1 MNWINNLFY
10 MGLFTALTGS
20 IAFAVYAVVAGVLD
34 GLKKY
39 RYIWA
44 VACGV
49 TVLAVSG
56 AVSSVVCHALSQ
68 NGGGTVYQGTPV

>member
-34 GLKKY
+34 GLKTL
-39 RYIWA
+39 YIWA

-56 AVSSVVCHALSQ
+56 AVSPVVCYALPQ

>member
-34 GLKKY
+34 GLKN
-39 RYIWA
+39 IWA

-56 AVSSVVCHALSQ
+56 AVSPVVCYALPQ

>member
-20 IAFAVYAVVAGVLD
+20 IAFAVYAVVAGVLE

-56 AVSSVVCHALSQ
+56 AVSPVVCHALPQ
-68 NGGGTVYQGTPV
+68 NGEGTVYQGTPV

>member
-39 RYIWA
+39 RYIY
-44 VACGV
+44 GL

-56 AVSSVVCHALSQ
+56 AVSPVVCYALPQ

>member
-39 RYIWA
+39 RYIYGLLL
-44 VACGV
+44 V
-49 TVLAVSG
+49 VLPFWLFPG
-56 AVSSVVCHALSQ
+56 LFLLLYALPQ
-68 NGGGTVYQGTPV
+68 NGGGTVYQGAPV